1 MKNEIFLENLP
12 LAPSVNHVW
21 KHRAVGRKAI
31 VYMSEEGRKFRSE
44 ISEIVKEK
52 QLHNLKLE
60 SRLQVKI
67 ELLMPDKRK
76 RDLDNH
82 CKAALDSLTHAGLW
96 LDDSQ
101 IDSLTVVRCGII
113 KGGLMHV
120 LVREL

>member
-1 MKNEIFLENLP
+1 MDIFLENLP

-21 KHRAVGRKAI
+21 KHRVIGRRAM
-31 VYMSEEGRKFRSE
+31 VYMSKEGVEFRSK
-44 ISEIVKEK
+44 IAQIVREK

-67 ELLMPDKRK
+67 ELLMRDKRRVDIDNRVK
-76 RDLDNH
+76 SCLD
-82 CKAALDSLTHAGLW
+82 ALTHAGIW

-101 IDSLTVVRCGII
+101 IDILTVVRCGIV

>member
-1 MKNEIFLENLP
+1 M
-12 LAPSVNHVW
+12 
-21 KHRAVGRKAI
+21 
-31 VYMSEEGRKFRSE
+31 VYMSKEGVEFRSK
-44 ISEIVKEK
+44 IAQIVREK

-67 ELLMPDKRK
+67 ELFMPDKRK
-76 RDLDNH
+76 RDIDNFV
-82 CKAALDSLTHAGLW
+82 KSSMDSLTHAGLW

-101 IDSLTVVRCGII
+101 IDILTVVRCGIV